1 VRSDRKGIE
10 ISKARMKCLDI
21 VDDQFHPE
29 GNYTISPRPP

>member
-10 ISKARMKCLDI
+10 ISKARMKCL